1 MLGKLINLF
10 IHKIYYMNKLINF
23 KIGDKIDDD
32 IIILDILGGEG
43 RSSSG
48 LVYIILSEKVNKII
62 AAKTLQHRFVNNKE
76 YLDDFKNEVLIWTK
90 LKHPNI
96 IEAVGV
102 EIYNDIPFIIMEPVL
117 MFNGKLSLNDYFL
130 ELYDYKTLDWAIQ
143 LCCALEY
150 MENEGIKYHGDIK
163 PDNILIQEDT
173 VKLTD
178 FGLSNYLDN
187 FEDARGSSPYMA
199 PESFDGI
206 KNIKT
211 DIYSFGVVLYQMI
224 NNGKLPFEVKR
235 GLDKE
240 WIEVHKSH
248 NIPKFNH
255 FLYDVVV
262 KCLSKNSN
270 NRYKSF
276 KNLKEELISIFEN
289 KFSEEYCVPVV
300 NNPYGVNYYYFRA
313 QTFANLEYI
322 EEAIENY
329 EKAIDL
335 NPIFSDIRINYA
347 INLIKW
353 GKYDLALEHL
363 KVAKKVFYECEKRF
377 VKIYR
382 LYFNLGHAYQL
393 KDNLSKSIYYYKRAI
408 KENPN
413 YLEVYV
419 NLGNVYF
426 DCCLFNNALE
436 CYDHV
441 LNINPNFYEALMNK
455 GKLYGYWGDEKNANI
470 YFCRAEEIKPTE
482 DLYGLWG
489 MTLRN
494 LHNEPSALSKFLKM
508 INLNKESIKGY
519 YNIFTSHLIMGN
531 LECSQDALNSILEL
545 VDDEDEYKMSFSL
558 EYNKYG
564 FKEEAMDLLEDVTNE
579 NYKCDAL
586 LQKAFILSDD
596 VNKSISLLDD
606 IIASDCS
613 DRIKSDAFQYKAL
626 CLIKLNSNEVIYN
639 FDKGLELNKEN
650 ISIYL
655 NKSKYYADNGMLK
668 ESNLTLDDGLK
679 INSRNKEF
687 LERKIN
693 LLLSLEKFDDALYFC
708 DLLEDIDKPSFEVL
722 TYKIISF
729 ISLGNF
735 FKANELLNTAFNF
748 VSDDEELDRLN
759 YLKQLI
765 LSKCKL
771 TYSY

>member
-1 MLGKLINLF
+1 MDKS
-10 IHKIYYMNKLINF
+10 INF

-32 IIILDILGGEG
+32 LIILNILGGEG
-43 RSSSG
+43 RSGSG
-48 LVYIILSEKVNKII
+48 LVYIILSEKVGRIM
-62 AAKTLQHRFVNNKE
+62 AAKTLQYRFVNNKE
-76 YLDDFKNEVLIWTK
+76 YLDDFKNEALIWTK

-96 IEAVGV
+96 VEAGAV

-117 MFNGKLSLNDYFL
+117 MFDGKLSLNDYFL

-150 MENEGIKYHGDIK
+150 MENEGVKYHGDIK
-163 PDNILIQEDT
+163 PDNILIQEDI

-187 FEDARGSSPYMA
+187 FEDARGTSPYMA
-199 PESFDGI
+199 PEAFEGI

-224 NNGKLPFEVKR
+224 NHGKLPFEVKID
-235 GLDKE
+235 LDKE

-276 KNLKEELISIFEN
+276 KDLKEELISIFEN
-289 KFSEEYCVPVV
+289 KFSEEYCAPVV
-300 NNPYGVNYYYFRA
+300 NDSYGVNYYYFRA
-313 QTFANLEYI
+313 HTFANLGDI

-335 NPIFSDIRINYA
+335 NPIFSDIRIHYA

-353 GKYDLALEHL
+353 GKYDRALEHL
-363 KVAKKVFYECEKRF
+363 KVAKEVFYECEKRF
-377 VKIYR
+377 VGIYR

-393 KDNLSKSIYYYKRAI
+393 KDSLSKSIYYYKKAI

-413 YLEVYV
+413 YLEAYV

-426 DCCLFNNALE
+426 DCCLFDDALE
-436 CYDHV
+436 CYDYV

-455 GKLYGYWGDEKNANI
+455 GKLYGYWGDEKKANI
-470 YFCRAEEIKPTE
+470 YFSRVEEIKPTE

-489 MTLRN
+489 LTLRN
-494 LHNEPSALSKFLKM
+494 LHNEPLALSKFWKM
-508 INLNKESIKGY
+508 IDLNEESLEGY

-531 LECSQDALNSILEL
+531 LESSQDALNSILEL
-545 VDDEDEYKMSFSL
+545 VDDVDKLKLDLFSD
-558 EYNKYG
+558 YDHYG
-564 FKEEAMDLLEDVTNE
+564 FKDEAISMLDEIILNQK
-579 NYKCDAL
+579 YKYEAL
-586 LQKAFILSDD
+586 LHKAFILKD
-596 VNKSISLLDD
+596 NIGESILLLDE
-606 IIASDCS
+606 IILSDC
-613 DRIKSDAFQYKAL
+613 DDIIKSDAFQDKAL

-655 NKSKYYADNGMLK
+655 NKSKYYADNGMFK
-668 ESNLTLDDGLK
+668 ESNLTLDEGLK
-679 INSRNKEF
+679 INSRNKE
-687 LERKIN
+687 LLARKIN
-693 LLLSLEKFDDALYFC
+693 VLICLEKFDDALYFC
-708 DLLEDIDKPSFEVL
+708 DLLEDIDKPSFKVL
-722 TYKIISF
+722 IYKIISF
-729 ISLGNF
+729 VSLENF
-735 FKANELLNTAFNF
+735 FKAKELLNTTFNF
-748 VSDDEELDRLN
+748 VSNDEELDMLN
-759 YLKQLI
+759 YLEQLI
-765 LSKCKL
+765 LSNVN
-771 TYSY
+771 